1 MKNNKLSVFDEVCLD
16 VALAMYLPE
25 EHDEIMSDVLNG
37 NYEVKEAA
45 DVEG

>member
-1 MKNNKLSVFDEVCLD
+1 MRNNKLSVLDEVCLD
-16 VALAMYLPE
+16 IALATYLPE
-25 EHDEIMSDVLNG
+25 ERNEIMSDILNG

>member
-1 MKNNKLSVFDEVCLD
+1 MRNNKLSVLDEACLD
-16 VALAMYLPE
+16 IALATYLPE
-25 EHDEIMSDVLNG
+25 ERDEIMSDILNG